1 MSPEITR
8 LFVQTDYMI
17 HLEFD
22 NGEARVFDAKPYLDK
37 GIFTE
42 LRDPA
47 YFAQVKII
55 PGGIGWP
62 NEQDLSADTLY
73 LRGVP
78 LESAAISEPNA

>member
-1 MSPEITR
+1 MTPKITKVVAQSEHK
-8 LFVQTDYMI
+8 LLI
-17 HLEFD
+17 EFD
-22 NGEARVFDAKPYLDK
+22 GGEARIFDASPYLDK

-47 YFAQVKII
+47 YFVRVEII
-55 PGGIGWP
+55 PGGIAWP

-78 LESAAISEPNA
+78 LELVILSK

>member
-1 MSPEITR
+1 MTPKITKVIA
-8 LFVQTDYMI
+8 LSEHKLLT
-17 HLEFD
+17 EFD
-22 NGEARVFDAKPYLDK
+22 GGEARIFDVSPYLDK

-47 YFAQVKII
+47 YFARVEII
-55 PGGIGWP
+55 PGGIAWP

-78 LESAAISEPNA
+78 LETTLASDRIS